1 MKKTKILLVVSI
13 ILVMGTSCL
22 ASQSAI
28 IGGIRNGVAL
38 GIMGEKN
45 LSQSVDLRFGF
56 EANTSNN
63 PGLIFVGGK
72 WFLTNISGR
81 FPLFLSGGLVGY
93 LGNNTEAGPYI
104 SLITEKFFD
113 VQPLFLEFGID
124 IVNSGKLQLQIG
136 YYF

>member
-1 MKKTKILLVVSI
+1 MKKSKLFLVVSI
-13 ILVMGTSCL
+13 IFVMGTSCL

-28 IGGIRNGVAL
+28 LGGIRNGLAL
-38 GIMGEKN
+38 GVMGEKN
-45 LSQSVDLRFGF
+45 LSQGTDLRFGL

-63 PGLIFVGGK
+63 PGIIFVGGK

-93 LGNNTEAGPYI
+93 LGNNSEAGPYI
-104 SLITEKFFD
+104 SLISEKFFD
-113 VQPLFLEFGID
+113 IKPLFIELGID
-124 IVNSGKLQLQIG
+124 IANSGKLQLQIG

>member
-1 MKKTKILLVVSI
+1 KKTKILLVVSI